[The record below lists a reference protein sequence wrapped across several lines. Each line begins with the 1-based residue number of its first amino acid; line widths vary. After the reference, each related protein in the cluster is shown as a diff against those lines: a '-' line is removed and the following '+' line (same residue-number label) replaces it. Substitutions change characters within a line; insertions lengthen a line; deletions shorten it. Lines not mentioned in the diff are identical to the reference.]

1 VRTVRPPLPLLAAAL
16 LCLSAATC
24 NKGGEERPAPAT
36 PAPAPSAPA
45 EEGVGGGGPTPDDQ
59 GRAARTLAVPGM
71 DFSTLSAGAQR
82 ELATVFTDEFCY
94 CGCPHTLEQC
104 LKAHGGCRH
113 AKRMANLAAQ
123 MAQGGDPGVEIIN
136 ALSRYYQGFR
146 EARRTLKVDER
157 MCKGAKD
164 AKVTVVEFADFECP
178 ACGFMR
184 PVLESLVKEHGQ
196 KVRVCFAPFPLPSHP
211 NGMPAAVAALAARD
225 RGKFWEMHDL
235 LFANQMALSPG
246 AIKDLGAQVGVPA
259 AEIQKA
265 IDTGKYTQ
273 EITGWKELGKSSGV
287 DQTPTLFLNGHPYL
301 LGRGLDPLVH
311 AVDDELEWQASSGW
325 AKD

>member
-1 VRTVRPPLPLLAAAL
+1 
-16 LCLSAATC
+16 
-24 NKGGEERPAPAT
+24 
-36 PAPAPSAPA
+36 
-45 EEGVGGGGPTPDDQ
+45 
-59 GRAARTLAVPGM
+59 M

-113 AKRMANLAAQ
+113 ARRMANLAAQ
-123 MAQGGDPGVEIIN
+123 MAQNGDPGVEIIGT
-136 ALSRYYQGFR
+136 LSRHYQGFR
-146 EARRTLKVDER
+146 ETRRALKVDER

-164 AKVTVVEFADFECP
+164 ARATFVEFADFECP

-184 PVLESLVKEHGQ
+184 PVLESLIKEHGQ
-196 KVRVCFAPFPLPSHP
+196 KVRLCYAPFPLPGHP
-211 NGMPAAVAALAARD
+211 NGMPAAVAALVARD
-225 RGKFWEMHDL
+225 RDKFWEMHDL
-235 LFANQMALSPG
+235 LFAHQQSLSPG
-246 AIKDLGAQVGVPA
+246 KIKELGAQIGIPA

-265 IDTGKYTQ
+265 FDSGKYAE
-273 EITGWKELGKSSGV
+273 EIAGWKELGKTAGV

-301 LGRGLDPLVH
+301 LGRQLEQLAH
-311 AVDDELEWQASSGW
+311 AVDDELEWQASGGGW